1 MEEPSCLTF
10 DCYGTLIDWDSG
22 VQAAV
27 EGTASLAG
35 CDVGRLLEDREA
47 ADRALTAEG
56 YQPYDEVLRTSL
68 ASAAVLQGRAV
79 SGAEAESFAAGMGA
93 WPPFPDSAA
102 ALARL
107 ADRFRLCILSNVG
120 RETLLASVALLGVG
134 FEVLVTADDLRSYK
148 PRRAHFDEGLRRLGV
163 AREAVLHVAASPYH
177 DLAPAELLG
186 WRTAWIDRRGEGE
199 PSGCEPALRA
209 ASLSELAD
217 RLDA

>member
-35 CDVGRLLEDREA
+35 RDVGRLLEDREA

-68 ASAAVLQGRAV
+68 ASAAVLQGRTV